1 MDFTVEGKVFR
12 ACALEARVLAVG
24 QWQAP
29 AQELLP
35 ISGGGV
41 SVRMPRGRKQWQCA
55 MIRLENG
62 SEAQLPLPDSCPLA
76 VGDCLKLGCLGP
88 SSCAEGGDASPVL
101 EVYAVS
107 SAISG
112 WKHDFADAAA
122 LMKNYGVNRVSEYEM
137 EPYPLKKV
145 CKVSII
151 VFLVGLVCFSFL
163 MHLFTESMDELASR
177 LPEALY
183 MSAKFGGIAALV
195 VAAGGGLYMKSS
207 SDYNRKKK
215 LDSYV
220 QRFEK
225 AMSEALP
232 QASA

>member
-12 ACALEARVLAVG
+12 ACALEARVLTVG

-29 AQELLP
+29 MQEQPP
-35 ISGGGV
+35 ISGDGV

-55 MIRLENG
+55 MIRFENG
-62 SEAQLPLPDSCPLA
+62 NEAQLPLPDSCPLV

-88 SSCAEGGDASPVL
+88 ASCAEGDASPSL

-107 SAISG
+107 NATSG

-122 LMKNYGVNRVSEYEM
+122 LMKRYGVSRVSEYEM

-163 MHLFTESMDELASR
+163 MHLFTESMDELAIR

-195 VAAGGGLYMKSS
+195 IAAGGGLYMKSS
-207 SDYNRKKK
+207 NDYNRKKK

-220 QRFEK
+220 QRFEQ
-225 AMSEALP
+225 AMCEALP

>member
-12 ACALEARVLAVG
+12 ARAIEAHVLAVAP
-24 QWQAP
+24 WQASAP
-29 AQELLP
+29 NQDIAL
-35 ISGGGV
+35 GGGANL
-41 SVRMPRGRKQWQCA
+41 RMPRGRKQWQCA
-55 MIRLENG
+55 VVRLENG
-62 SEAQLPLPDSCPLA
+62 CEVQLPLPDSCPVA

-88 SSCAEGGDASPVL
+88 ACVAEGGDGTAL

-107 SAISG
+107 NQTSG
-112 WKHDFADAAA
+112 WKHDFVDAAA
-122 LMKNYGVNRVSEYEM
+122 LMKRCGVSRVTEYDLES
-137 EPYPLKKV
+137 YPLKKV
-145 CKVSII
+145 CKVSAI

-163 MHLFTESMDELASR
+163 MHLFTESLDELARR

-207 SDYNRKKK
+207 NDYNRKKK
-215 LDSYV
+215 LDSYT
-220 QRFEK
+220 QQFEK
-225 AMSEALP
+225 AMTKALP

>member
-12 ACALEARVLAVG
+12 ACAVEARVLAVAP
-24 QWQAP
+24 WQAP
-29 AQELLP
+29 APEQDIALG
-35 ISGGGV
+35 SGANL
-41 SVRMPRGRKQWQCA
+41 RMPRGRKQWQCA
-55 MIRLENG
+55 VIRLENG
-62 SEAQLPLPDSCPLA
+62 AEAQLSLPDSCPVA

-88 SSCAEGGDASPVL
+88 ACGAAGGDDTAQ

-107 SAISG
+107 NAASG
-112 WKHDFADAAA
+112 WEHDFMDAAA
-122 LMKNYGVNRVSEYEM
+122 LMKRYGANRVTEYDLES
-137 EPYPLKKV
+137 YPLKKV
-145 CKVSII
+145 CKVSVI

-163 MHLFTESMDELASR
+163 MHLFTESMDELARR

-207 SDYNRKKK
+207 NDYNRKKK

-220 QRFEK
+220 QQFEQ
-225 AMSEALP
+225 AMQHAIGA
-232 QASA
+232 AS